1 MYQSGGS
8 VQTMFNKSRDKA
20 RGLFHKTAQFLG
32 ETQGVKPGSLQ
43 EASLANSS
51 LRVDLPALRHLLSYE
66 TVDEDGFF
74 INRHSV
80 GFGFSFTPMAG
91 ADESLMKA
99 LAELFKNKLPEGCDC
114 SFLLYKHH
122 YLSGVLKQS
131 FEPILEQGG
140 IYAELA
146 RLSID
151 FHLKAIRHGYPN
163 NRNLPAQL
171 TDYQGYLFV
180 SMSRSLEFKSQL
192 RKIKNDFASEL
203 KVAGFRFSPIK
214 TKEFVVLLRTLITPQ
229 LDQMEWPAADID
241 PSRYLNEQMLN
252 PANRY
257 EIEDTAITLS
267 SADEQGRYFNTRII
281 NCALTGLSK
290 APFALWQAPDFFANL
305 LRPEQG
311 LQCPFLLSL
320 TVRGS
325 NQEKMKMQA
334 KRRTK
339 SLQSNTNAIQ
349 SFLNPNMVDEASDW
363 QYAHSEMHKGDLDLL
378 PVFYNLML
386 FTNEQEEREQVAHA
400 ISAYRHLG
408 FTLTPAPLTQW
419 LRFLASLPFV
429 LSEGLFDSLKT
440 LGLTNTLSHYN
451 AANLAPVVADF
462 KGSPKGLLL
471 PTARNQLFYYDPF
484 DDVNLPI
491 MNFNRLTV
499 ASPGSGKSYLQ
510 QAMILDGLSRGHQ
523 IFVIDL
529 GASYK
534 NLCQRV
540 GGTYLDVTKLTLNPF
555 TLFDFEGVTEIQG
568 ENVNDAIQI
577 RDLLALMA
585 SPNQPLEEVQRAWL
599 LDATMVCWKKHG
611 RKSCMDDVVS
621 ALRSSESKQDRRL
634 KDLMVLLSKYE
645 RHGIYGEMFNG
656 ETPLFN
662 GSKLTVL
669 EMGGLSANKELLTI
683 VLFVMIVIIQGQF
696 YQGDRRLKKQCVID
710 EAWRFLNDSSNPIA
724 AEFIEQGFRT
734 ARKHSGGFSV
744 ITQNLMDTHNSVC
757 GQAIEASSDTKII
770 MRQGN
775 FKEYVARFPDAF
787 NPLQQQ
793 MIASFG
799 EAKMQGF
806 SNLMIQHGT
815 AYTFHR
821 YFSDPYSR
829 ILFSTSGEE
838 FGAIEALVDSGV
850 PLHEAILRIS
860 RVLYGESV

>member
-1 MYQSGGS
+1 M
-8 VQTMFNKSRDKA
+8 QTMLNKSRDKA
-20 RGLFHKTAQFLG
+20 RNFLHKASHFLG
-32 ETQGVKPGSLQ
+32 ETQGIKPASLQ
-43 EASLANSS
+43 ENQAANHSLQ
-51 LRVDLPALRHLLSYE
+51 VDLPALRNLLPYE
-66 TVDEDGFF
+66 TVDEDGLF
-74 INRHSV
+74 INRNSM
-80 GFGFSFTPMAG
+80 GFGFSFVPMAG

-99 LAELFKNKLPEGCDC
+99 LAELFKSKLPDGCDC
-114 SFLLYKHH
+114 TFMLYKHH
-122 YLSGVLKQS
+122 YLADALQRS
-131 FEPILEQGG
+131 FAPILEQGG

-146 RLSID
+146 RLSIN
-151 FHLKAIRHGYPN
+151 FHLKAIQQGYPN
-163 NRNLPAQL
+163 NRNLPAKL

-180 SMSRSLEFKSQL
+180 SMPRLSDVKPRLQ
-192 RKIKNDFASEL
+192 KIKNDFASEL
-203 KVAGFRFSPIK
+203 KVAGFCFAPIC
-214 TKEFVVLLRTLITPQ
+214 TEEFVVLLRTLITPNLNQ
-229 LDQMEWPAADID
+229 IEWPVAEIN
-241 PSRYLNEQMLN
+241 PEIYLNEQMLN
-252 PANRY
+252 PASCY
-257 EIEDTAITLS
+257 EIGDTAIDMS
-267 SADEQGRYFNTRII
+267 SSDDQGMPFKTRII
-281 NCALTGLSK
+281 NCGLSQISK
-290 APFALWQAPDFFANL
+290 APFALWQTPDFFANL

-311 LQCPFLLSL
+311 IQCPFLLSL
-320 TVRGS
+320 TVRGT
-325 NQEKMKMQA
+325 NQEKMKQLA

-349 SFLNPNMVDEASDW
+349 SFLNPSMVDEALDW
-363 QYAHSEMHKGDLDLL
+363 QQAHTEMHKGNLDLL

-386 FTNEQEEREQVAHA
+386 FTNEQQEREQVAHA

-408 FTLTPAPLTQW
+408 FTLTPTPMTQW
-419 LRFLASLPFV
+419 LRFLASLPFI

-440 LGLTNTLSHYN
+440 LGLTHTLSHYN
-451 AANLAPVVADF
+451 AANLVPVVADF
-462 KGSPKGLLL
+462 KGSPKGVLL
-471 PTARNQLFYYDPF
+471 PTYRNQLFYYDPF

-491 MNFNRLTV
+491 TNFNRLTV

-523 IFVIDL
+523 IFVLDL

-540 GGTYLDVTKLTLNPF
+540 GGTYLDVAKLTLNPF
-555 TLFDFEGVTEIQG
+555 SLFDFEGVTEIQG
-568 ENVNDAIQI
+568 EKVNDAIQI
-577 RDLLALMA
+577 RDLLTLMA

-599 LDATMVCWKKHG
+599 LEATMMCWKKHG
-611 RKSCMDDVVS
+611 RKSCMDDVIA
-621 ALRSSESKQDRRL
+621 ALRFLLNSSESKQDRRL
-634 KDLMVLLSKYE
+634 KDLIVLLSKYE
-645 RHGIYGEMFNG
+645 RQGIYGEMFNG

-669 EMGGLSANKELLTI
+669 EMGGLGANKELLTI

-710 EAWRFLNDSSNPIA
+710 EAWRFLKDSANPIA

-744 ITQNLMDTHNSVC
+744 ITQTLMDTSSSVC

-775 FKEYVARFPDAF
+775 FKEYVARFTNVF

-806 SNLMIQHGT
+806 SNLMIQYGT

-829 ILFSTSGEE
+829 ILFSTSGDE
-838 FGAIEALVDSGV
+838 FGAIEALVASGM
-850 PLHEAILRIS
+850 PLHDAIVQIS
-860 RVLYGESV
+860 ASLYGESA